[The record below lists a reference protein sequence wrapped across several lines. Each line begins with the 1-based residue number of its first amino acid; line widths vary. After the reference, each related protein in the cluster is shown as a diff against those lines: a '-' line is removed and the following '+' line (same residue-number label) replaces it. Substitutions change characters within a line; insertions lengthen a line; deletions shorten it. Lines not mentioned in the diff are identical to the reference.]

1 MIVRALLAG
10 GNIPGE
16 EMLEKINE
24 ELSDK
29 KVRPLTDH
37 LEVAGPEII
46 KYDLTG
52 RYFISKE
59 TPDVERTK
67 IKIEQAIS
75 SYIEWQSE
83 RMGRDINP
91 SRLIEMCVSEGAKR
105 LEIDSPSFEVVEGG
119 QVAKIDNL
127 NLEFGGVEDD

>member
-1 MIVRALLAG
+1 M
-10 GNIPGE
+10 
-16 EMLEKINE
+16 
-24 ELSDK
+24 
-29 KVRPLTDH
+29 
-37 LEVAGPEII
+37 
-46 KYDLTG
+46 
-52 RYFISKE
+52 
-59 TPDVERTK
+59 ERTK